1 MRSQGPA
8 WLCRWRDGG
17 ILGSLL
23 HFASFSFLLRHVGRS
38 RSSLRGCGR
47 ARTGEVGRGEL
58 AWSSALTFCLE
69 LLQQHVVV
77 LLAVLASLCKP
88 QDLIPGAATHG
99 FQPGRIL
106 STAP

>member
-1 MRSQGPA
+1 M
-8 WLCRWRDGG
+8 
-17 ILGSLL
+17 GSSL
-23 HFASFSFLLRHVGRS
+23 HLASLSFLLCHVGRS

-47 ARTGEVGRGEL
+47 VKTGEVWRGKL

-69 LLQQHVVV
+69 LWQQRMVV
-77 LLAVLASLCKP
+77 LLVVLASLCKP
-88 QDLIPGAATHG
+88 QDLILGAATHG